1 MVPDVA
7 NDSSLFRIDPNTT
20 RLLTDVSYTLI
31 FETAL
36 PLVAPVVSQLLSH
49 FSGSPLAWVGWC
61 RGGSHV
67 LVRLSRRADGTIPR
81 LDLDSRR
88 STGAALTQCGRVS
101 RVATT
106 VVKSFG
112 RAVTQAK
119 GFIDGSNRSPDSLVL
134 YIKI

>member
-1 MVPDVA
+1 
-7 NDSSLFRIDPNTT
+7 
-20 RLLTDVSYTLI
+20 
-31 FETAL
+31 
-36 PLVAPVVSQLLSH
+36 
-49 FSGSPLAWVGWC
+49 
-61 RGGSHV
+61 V